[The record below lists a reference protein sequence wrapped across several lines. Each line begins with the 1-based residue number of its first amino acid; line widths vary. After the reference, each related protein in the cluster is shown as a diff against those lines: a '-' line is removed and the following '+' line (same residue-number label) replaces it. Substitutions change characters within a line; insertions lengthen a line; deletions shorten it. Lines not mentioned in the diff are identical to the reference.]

1 MSDAGDR
8 LRADPWAALRRLTP
22 ARIGLG
28 RAGAA
33 WPTREVLRFGL
44 GHARA
49 RDAVHAPLDA
59 GRLGEQARAQGF
71 APLQVHSAAPDRA
84 TYLARPDLG
93 RRLDLASAAAL
104 APPPGAPPEV
114 VVALLDGLSA
124 LAVQRHALP
133 LLRALAR
140 RSPARWSGVPL
151 VIGLQGRVALGDEI
165 GERLG
170 ARLVVVLLGERP
182 GLSSP
187 DSLGAYL
194 TFGPRVGKSDAER
207 NCLSNIRPEG
217 LPPEA
222 AALRLDWLVAAA
234 IHRGLSGLSLK
245 DESPA
250 ALAPLPPAL
259 P

>member
-1 MSDAGDR
+1 MSEGDDR
-8 LRADPWAALRRLTP
+8 LRADPWAALRRHTP

-49 RDAVHAPLDA
+49 RDAVQAPLDA
-59 GRLGEQARAQGF
+59 DRLAEELRAEGW
-71 APLQVHSAAPDRA
+71 APLLLRSAAPDRA

-93 RRLDLASAAAL
+93 RRLAPASAAAL
-104 APPPGAPPEV
+104 APPPGAPPPV
-114 VVALLDGLSA
+114 AVALVDGLSA

-133 LLRALAR
+133 LLRALR
-140 RSPARWSGVPL
+140 QVSPGRWSGVPL
-151 VIGLQGRVALGDEI
+151 GIALQGRVALGDEI

-170 ARLVVVLLGERP
+170 ARLVVVLVGERP

-187 DSLGAYL
+187 HSLGAYL
-194 TFGPRVGKSDAER
+194 TFGPRVGRSDAER

-217 LPPEA
+217 LPPAA

-234 IHRGLSGLSLK
+234 LERGLSGVALK
-245 DESPA
+245 DESQAMLPA
-250 ALAPLPPAL
+250 PWPR
-259 P
+259 